1 MNISW
6 LTSYSVVNC
15 VNEYRINLFNPRPK
29 IKINRSVKLIDSD
42 DDGEVCFDSECQRV
56 ALRRARVA
64 VVDLALCN
72 DFDYFGT
79 ITFDSKKVG
88 NDLNFP
94 QLMKDR
100 IADLFDN
107 YKQTSAFDFKYIL
120 VPEYG
125 AKKGRLHFHFIVS
138 GLNKEDL
145 FINEKSHLD
154 WHLTSDRFGFTQI
167 TKIKGTRL
175 DRVRVAKYCA
185 KYLSKDSIKICNHRY
200 FASKG
205 LKRPERSVIEH
216 DDEALL
222 VSEWLEA
229 QGFSAY
235 CDLLYAKCYSLPAH
249 VFEDLQLYL
258 RSCRKSRRPYLITL
272 PDSVVSPWDWNF
284 NVSQMHIRE
293 FVS

>member
-1 MNISW
+1 MNISYD
-6 LTSYSVVNC
+6 TSYSVVNC
-15 VNEYRINLFNPRPK
+15 VNEYRINLFNSRPK
-29 IKINRSVKLIDSD
+29 IKVNRSVKLIDTD
-42 DDGEVCFDSECQRV
+42 EDGKVCFDSECQRV

-79 ITFDSKKVG
+79 ITFDDRKVG
-88 NDLNFP
+88 SDINYP

-145 FINEKSHLD
+145 FLNEKRHLD

-205 LKRPERSVIEH
+205 LNRPERSVVNH

-222 VSEWLEA
+222 ISEWLES

-235 CDLLYAKCYSLPAH
+235 CDLAYAKCYSLPTR
-249 VFEDLQLYL
+249 VYEDLCSYL
-258 RSCRKSRRPYLITL
+258 RDIRRAKRPRLI
-272 PDSVVSPWDWNF
+272 PMSDSVVSPWDWNYKPAQIHIKEL
-284 NVSQMHIRE
+284 VS
-293 FVS
+293 